1 VDHQHL
7 VDHQAIVD
15 LTHTY
20 CWALD
25 SHRWDDLDAVFLPDA
40 TAVLGSAAPL
50 QGLGAI
56 KQRIASAL
64 GPLDDSQHMVN
75 THQIH
80 VTADTATSRCYL
92 HAQHVRHAAA
102 DQGTL
107 GPNFVVAGRYED
119 RLVRT
124 ADGWRIAHR
133 DLITMWTAGNVAV
146 VRGS

>member
-1 VDHQHL
+1 VDHQQL
-7 VDHQAIVD
+7 VDHQAIVNV
-15 LTHTY
+15 THAY

-25 SHRWDDLDAVFLPDA
+25 THQWDDLAEVFLPEA
-40 TAVLGSAAPL
+40 TAVLGSSEL
-50 QGLGAI
+50 QGLTAI
-56 KQRIASAL
+56 KERVARAL

-75 THQIH
+75 THQIRL
-80 VTADTATSRCYL
+80 AGDTATSRCYL

-107 GPNFVVAGRYED
+107 GPHFVVAGRYED

-133 DLITMWTAGNVAV
+133 ELITMWTAGNLAV
-146 VRGS
+146 VRGT